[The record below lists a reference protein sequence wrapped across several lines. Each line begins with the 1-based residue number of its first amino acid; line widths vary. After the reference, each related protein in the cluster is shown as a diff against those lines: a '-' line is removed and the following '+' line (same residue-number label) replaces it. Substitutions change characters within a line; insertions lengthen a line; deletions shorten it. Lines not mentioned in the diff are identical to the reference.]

1 MVNLSKLRV
10 VPVAMIIIFLL
21 SFNSDLSTSSYGF
34 SEKNENVSFEL
45 EYYATSPNEYFNETK
60 HPRYNLVARPIDL
73 IVSPNKGSP
82 AIIEF
87 DENFEVTINS
97 AELDEIVTV
106 TTDSV
111 QVPDTWELSLV
122 NTENTIELEI
132 LSFHGNDIG
141 HVLSVQSLM
150 NIEGLYDLQFNC
162 SSGDD
167 YQTHSV
173 KIVEEKEY
181 PFKFL
186 HLSDSHFPCYG
197 EINTTDI
204 NLEYIE
210 EIKAFD
216 LDFVI
221 FTGDLIE
228 GGPAWLFVNP
238 EDDLPLAAE
247 IQVRLGLWALDLLEL
262 PVYIVAGNHDLDAS
276 PILSDNP
283 RAIWKKYLGENLI
296 INFEFLDWKYIGYS
310 VTESGLTSSEYSS
323 VQDIVSA
330 THANNVP
337 TVLIYHSNYASQ
349 ASDLR
354 KLYSIEVMLFG
365 HEHDERLYTKDNT
378 LYHCEAPMYENSSS
392 IFTVLNGTSISLD
405 DTIYDFTILLQEIS
419 ETSSS
424 NFFIFSIVSAIVIFL
439 AKKKNKDSP

>member
-1 MVNLSKLRV
+1 LNLNALPGYESENRNTV
-10 VPVAMIIIFLL
+10 
-21 SFNSDLSTSSYGF
+21 SS
-34 SEKNENVSFEL
+34 NL
-45 EYYATSPNEYFNETK
+45 EYHTTSPIEYFNETK
-60 HPRYNLVARPIDL
+60 HPRYSLVARPIDL
-73 IVSPNKGSP
+73 IISPNKGRP
-82 AIIEF
+82 VIAEF
-87 DENFEVTINS
+87 GEDFEVTINS
-97 AELDEIVTV
+97 AELDPIVTI
-106 TTDSV
+106 TTGSNE
-111 QVPDTWELSLV
+111 VPDTWELSLV

-132 LSFHGNDIG
+132 LGFTDIEIG
-141 HVLSVQSLM
+141 HVLTVQPSM

-173 KIVEEKEY
+173 RIVDEKEY

-186 HLSDSHFPCYG
+186 HLADSHFPCYG

-204 NLEYIE
+204 NLKYIE
-210 EIKAFD
+210 EIQTLD
-216 LDFVI
+216 LDFAI

-262 PVYIVAGNHDLDAS
+262 PVYIVAGNHDLDTS

-283 RAIWKKYLGENLI
+283 RAIWKKYLGDNLI
-296 INFEFLDWKYIGYS
+296 IDFEFLDWKYIGYS

-323 VQDIVSA
+323 VRELVGGA
-330 THANNVP
+330 HARNVP
-337 TVLIYHSNYASQ
+337 TVLFYHSNYASQ

-354 KLYSIEVMLFG
+354 KLNSIEVMLFG
-365 HEHDERLYTKDNT
+365 HEHDERLYTKDHT

-392 IFTVLNGTSISLD
+392 IFTVLNGTSVSLD
-405 DTIYDFTILLQEIS
+405 GIIYDFTSLLQE
-419 ETSSS
+419 TSVSGNPS
-424 NFFIFSIVSAIVIFL
+424 FLILSIASVLVIVL
-439 AKKKNKDSP
+439 VKKKRNKTN